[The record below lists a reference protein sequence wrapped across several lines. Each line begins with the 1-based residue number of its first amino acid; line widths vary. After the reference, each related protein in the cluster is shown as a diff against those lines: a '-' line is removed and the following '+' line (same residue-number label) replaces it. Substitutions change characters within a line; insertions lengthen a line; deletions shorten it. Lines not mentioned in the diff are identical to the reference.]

1 MWSTNWLSEIVHTVK
16 TSIYQCCL
24 KMKNCAANRKELK
37 PKWMCWLK
45 IQLKKKKNE
54 RESIL
59 VNRYRCKYFPEPK
72 PGSSQVREP

>member
-1 MWSTNWLSEIVHTVK
+1 MNVLI
-16 TSIYQCCL
+16 
-24 KMKNCAANRKELK
+24 KN
-37 PKWMCWLK
+37 PT
-45 IQLKKKKNE
+45 KKKKNE